1 MLQPANAPAKWDL
14 GAIPWD
20 QLDTSLVRDREDL
33 FYLVTAASFIE
44 IAADLYSNNLALYF
58 AEDREIVE
66 WLESSWQKE
75 EVRHGTTLRNYAQH
89 AWPHFDWD
97 SAYSKFFADYSR
109 KCIISAYEPTHVLEM
124 VARCVVE
131 TGTATFYQS
140 LATQTNEPVLKGIAL
155 AIRAEEIN
163 HYKHFYAYFKKLNVD
178 CITNRWQIFGAVFR
192 RVLEARKDDA
202 ECAMWHVF
210 NNCDSN
216 RKQQN
221 LRQFKLLY
229 QQLSRQIKKEYPLA
243 MAAKMLIKPLR
254 LPLKLA
260 QFIEGP
266 VANCSTWILRH

>member
-1 MLQPANAPAKWDL
+1 MLQSANASKKWDL
-14 GAIPWD
+14 GTIPWD
-20 QLDTSLVRDREDL
+20 RLDASLVHDREDL

-44 IAADLYSNNLALYF
+44 IAADLYSNNLAQYF
-58 AEDREIVE
+58 ADDPEIVA

-75 EVRHGTTLRNYAQH
+75 EVRHGTTLRKYAQR
-89 AWPHFDWD
+89 AWPQFDWD
-97 SAYSKFFADYSR
+97 NAYSKFFEDYSR

-163 HYKHFYAYFKKLNVD
+163 HYKHFYAYFNKLNVD
-178 CITNRWQIFGAVFR
+178 HITNRWQIFGAVFR
-192 RVLEARKDDA
+192 RILEARKDDA

-210 NNCDSN
+210 NNCEGSTK
-216 RKQQN
+216 KQDLQ
-221 LRQFKLLY
+221 QFKLLY
-229 QQLSRQIKKEYPLA
+229 RQLSKQLKKEYPLE
-243 MAAKMLIKPLR
+243 MAAKMLIKPMH

-266 VANCSTWILRH
+266 VAACSTWILRH

>member
-1 MLQPANAPAKWDL
+1 MLQSANAPIKWDL
-14 GAIPWD
+14 GSIPWD
-20 QLDTSLVRDREDL
+20 HFDISQVRDREDL

-44 IAADLYSNNLALYF
+44 IAADLYSNNLAQYF
-58 AEDREIVE
+58 AGDHEIVE

-75 EVRHGTTLRNYAQH
+75 EVRHGTTLRNYAQL
-89 AWPHFDWD
+89 AWPSFNWEF
-97 SAYSKFFADYSR
+97 AYSQFFSDYSR

-163 HYKHFYAYFKKLNVD
+163 HYKHFYAYFNKLNVD
-178 CITNRWQIFGAVFR
+178 SITNRWQIFGAVLR
-192 RVLEARKDDA
+192 RVIEARKDDA

-210 NNCDSN
+210 NNPLAN
-216 RKQQN
+216 TEQQD

-229 QQLSRQIKKEYPLA
+229 RRLTTQIKKEYPLA
-243 MAAKMLIKPLR
+243 MAAKMLIKPMR

-266 VANCSTWILRH
+266 VATCSTWILRH

>member
-1 MLQPANAPAKWDL
+1 MLQSANASKKWDL
-14 GAIPWD
+14 GTIPWD
-20 QLDTSLVRDREDL
+20 RLDASLVHDREDL

-44 IAADLYSNNLALYF
+44 IAADLYSNNLAQYF
-58 AEDREIVE
+58 ADDPEIVA

-75 EVRHGTTLRNYAQH
+75 EVRHGTTLRKYAQR
-89 AWPHFDWD
+89 AWPQFDWD
-97 SAYSKFFADYSR
+97 NAYSQFFEDYSR

-163 HYKHFYAYFKKLNVD
+163 HYKHFYAYFNKLNVD
-178 CITNRWQIFGAVFR
+178 HITNRWQIFGAVFR
-192 RVLEARKDDA
+192 RILEARKDDA

-210 NNCDSN
+210 NNCEGSTK
-216 RKQQN
+216 KQDLQ
-221 LRQFKLLY
+221 QFKLLY
-229 QQLSRQIKKEYPLA
+229 RQLSKQLKKEYPLE
-243 MAAKMLIKPLR
+243 MAAKMLIKPMH

-266 VANCSTWILRH
+266 VAACSTWILRH